1 MMLEKL
7 LKKPA
12 AVARRAAGIL
22 GPYVDAFL
30 VAATELGYTASTMRT
45 QLWVLGDLERWLQRK
60 RLVLVALAEPVLK
73 QFLEQQR
80 RHGRLRRGDSRTVQ
94 RFLEHLRSKGLIPP
108 PEPTVDMSPLATL
121 EQQYRDYLGKER
133 GLSPGTIARYWG
145 FVRQL
150 LVKRFGQRPVCTQ
163 KLVAED
169 VSNFVLRHAHSG
181 SPKVTQLMVT
191 ALRSFCRFLFQAGV
205 TKRDLAG
212 GLPTVANWRLAEVP
226 RYLEPQEVERVIQ
239 ACKRETAVGRRD
251 YAILLLMARLGL
263 RASEVIALELGDID
277 WRAGLLMVRGKGRYH
292 DLLPLPSDAGEAI
305 ATYLRQDRPSCSTR
319 RVFIRSRAPHRGFAH
334 PSSLSTVVC
343 RAVQRAGLQ
352 PNHKGAHLLRHSLAT
367 GMLRRGASLAE
378 IGQILRHRLPNTTEI
393 YAKVDLQGL
402 RSLARPW
409 PKKGGGR

>member
-1 MMLEKL
+1 MLEQL
-7 LKKPA
+7 LKRPA
-12 AVARRAAGIL
+12 AAARRAAGIL
-22 GPYVDAFL
+22 GPYVDSFL
-30 VAATELGYTASTMRT
+30 VAAAELGYTASTMRT

-60 RLVLVALAEPVLK
+60 RLVLVALAEPVLR

-94 RFLEHLRSKGLIPP
+94 RFLEHLRSKGVVPSP
-108 PEPTVDMSPLATL
+108 KPTVDQSPWATV

-133 GLSPGTIARYWG
+133 GLSPGTSARYWG
-145 FVRQL
+145 FVRQF
-150 LVKRFGQRPVCTQ
+150 LVKRFGRRPVCMR

-169 VSNFVLRHAHSG
+169 VSNFVLRHGRSG

-212 GLPTVANWRLAEVP
+212 VLPTVASWRLAEVP
-226 RYLEPQEVERVIQ
+226 RYLEPQEVDRVIQ
-239 ACKRETAVGRRD
+239 ACDRETAVGRRD
-251 YAILLLMARLGL
+251 YAILLLMVRLGL
-263 RASEVIALELGDID
+263 RASEVMALELGDID
-277 WRAGLLMVRGKGRYH
+277 WRAGVFLVRGKGRYH
-292 DLLPLPSDAGEAI
+292 DQLPLPSDAGEAL

-352 PNHKGAHLLRHSLAT
+352 PQHKGAHLLRHSLAT
-367 GMLRRGASLAE
+367 GMLRHGASLAE

-409 PKKGGGR
+409 PKKGGGQ